1 MVQGICESRS
11 AWYNPSVA
19 SSLFPAQLPPPSSEA
34 RCARTEDAFVKEDQD
49 YAFDGGSSAC
59 AVIPA
64 VSLMPMPIVVVSNV
78 DLHPSEFIR
87 SSARLYV
94 HTMRRNAQISVFLF
108 DDGSCRQLEFQHS
121 RRI

>member
-19 SSLFPAQLPPPSSEA
+19 SSLFPARLPPPSFEA
-34 RCARTEDAFVKEDQD
+34 RCAWTEDAFVKEDQD

-64 VSLMPMPIVVVSNV
+64 VSLMPIAVVPNI

-87 SSARLYV
+87 SFARLFV
-94 HTMRRNAQISVFLF
+94 HAMRRNVRISFFLF
-108 DDGSCRQLEFQHS
+108 DHGSCRQLEFQHS